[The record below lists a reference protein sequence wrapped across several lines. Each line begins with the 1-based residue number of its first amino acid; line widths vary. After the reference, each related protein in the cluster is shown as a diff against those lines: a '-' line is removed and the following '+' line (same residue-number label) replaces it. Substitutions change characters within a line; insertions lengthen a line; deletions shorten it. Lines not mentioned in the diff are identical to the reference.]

1 MKRARTLTCFVGG
14 TDTGVGKTLIS
25 AAMLCALRERGLS
38 TVGLKPL
45 AAGATQGADG
55 WVNDDALMLRRC
67 QTADLAYQQVNPV
80 LLRAPIAPH
89 IAARREGRR
98 ITLAQLEGYCRGA
111 LLCAPDVALVEG
123 AGGWRVPVNDREYLS
138 GLPVRLG
145 IPVLLVVGIRLG
157 CINQAL
163 LTAEAIQRDGAVL
176 LGWIANVVEPD
187 MGAVQENIDALE
199 RFLSAPLLGTVPW
212 TPAPAPEAIAELI
225 DVSVLT
231 GECPPARP
239 ASP

>member
-1 MKRARTLTCFVGG
+1 MNRRRTRTCFVTG

-25 AAMLCALRERGLS
+25 TAILYALRELGLS
-38 TVGLKPL
+38 TAGLKPL
-45 AAGATQGADG
+45 AAGATQGTDG
-55 WVNDDALMLRRC
+55 WVNDDALMLRRY

-80 LLRAPIAPH
+80 VLRAPIAPH

-98 ITLAQLEGYCRGA
+98 VTLAQLEGYCRGA

-138 GLPVRLG
+138 GLPLRLG

-163 LTAEAIQRDGAVL
+163 LTAEAIQRDGAAL

-187 MGAVQENIDALE
+187 MCAVQDNIDALE
-199 RFLSAPLLGTVPW
+199 RALPTPLLATVPW
-212 TPAPAPEAIAELI
+212 TPAPTPEGVAELI

-231 GECPPARP
+231 GGSPPATP
-239 ASP
+239 TPP